1 MIVTMEMTD
10 GRVREFNLG
19 SMCTPDPWGDK
30 RGGQAV
36 VSTELDLRLDL
47 MERDAR
53 ARPGHETLR
62 LDVIRH
68 VARLRGASSQTVA
81 LDEYTDSRGRQA
93 RLPAADRLP
102 SVSLVLAGPEELAMT
117 SVIYV
122 SSSGQHKAVAW
133 RQGSGNWLVNGT
145 RFEAAR
151 RLFYTDSQ
159 TTSTSSQ
166 ACRLFSYVMRSAGA
180 DGELS
185 PEEAAEM
192 IGFPYAALEEAIES
206 EAANAGTQ
214 VGDTEPKESASI
226 APLVPF
232 GDDGDGGDDDE

>member
-10 GRVREFNLG
+10 GRMREFNLS
-19 SMCTPDPWGDK
+19 SMCTSDPWGDK

-53 ARPGHETLR
+53 VRPGRETLR

-68 VARLRGASSQTVA
+68 VARLRGASPQTAA
-81 LDEYTDSRGRQA
+81 LDDYMDSRGRPA
-93 RLPAADRLP
+93 RVQVAERLP
-102 SVSLVLAGPEELAMT
+102 SVTLMLAGPEELAMT

-166 ACRLFSYVMRSAGA
+166 ACRLFNYVMRSAGA
-180 DGELS
+180 DGEVS
-185 PEEAAEM
+185 PEEAAEL
-192 IGFPYAALEEAIES
+192 IGFPYAAIEEAMEA
-206 EAANAGTQ
+206 EAANAGLDD
-214 VGDTEPKESASI
+214 VGAPPDEPPET

-232 GDDGDGGDDDE
+232 GDEDGGDDGE